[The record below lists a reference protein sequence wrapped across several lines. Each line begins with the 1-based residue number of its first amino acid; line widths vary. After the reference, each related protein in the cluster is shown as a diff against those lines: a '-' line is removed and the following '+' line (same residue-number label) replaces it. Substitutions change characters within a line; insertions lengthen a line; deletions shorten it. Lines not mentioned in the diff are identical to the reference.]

1 MIVFLVS
8 GLWHG
13 ASWTFVVW
21 GALHGTVRLLE
32 KYFSNL
38 TGYKIKEGW
47 SFVNVILTLKTFL
60 ITSFIWIFF
69 RAENF
74 EKVKDVLCALFQNVN
89 IEFPTSNYLMP
100 MLMSGFLVL
109 LDISLYKTRFDF
121 RLNELKT
128 PGRWVIYAIF
138 IFLLF
143 AFSGTQKFNFIYFQ
157 F

>member
-21 GALHGTVRLLE
+21 GALHGIVRLLE

-38 TGYKIKEGW
+38 TGFKIKEGW
-47 SFVNVILTLKTFL
+47 SFINIILTLKTFL
-60 ITSFIWIFF
+60 ITSIIWIFF

-74 EKVKDVLCALFQNVN
+74 QKVKDVFKALFQNLN
-89 IEFPTSNYLMP
+89 LEFHI
-100 MLMSGFLVL
+100 SGSIVPLLFAVFMIL
-109 LDISLYKTRFDF
+109 LDAGLYNTRFDL
-121 RLNELKT
+121 RLNHLKT
-128 PGRWVIYAIF
+128 PIRWAIYTTF

-143 AFSGTQKFNFIYFQ
+143 ALSGTQKFNFIYFQ